1 MKPLAKDC
9 LLALAYITY
18 VVRDCWS
25 CPKENLGMN
34 RYNPNKYRDI
44 DDEDDRNMEVGFNK
58 IQAEERRRS
67 FT

>member
-1 MKPLAKDC
+1 
-9 LLALAYITY
+9 
-18 VVRDCWS
+18 
-25 CPKENLGMN
+25 MN